1 MAKGLVQPRNMAH
14 QQQANQRI
22 ADLRRKGFHKKTIL
36 RQRIQAVDQ
45 TDTEM
50 NMVSAEGCRL

>member
-1 MAKGLVQPRNMAH
+1 MAH

-22 ADLRRKGFHKKTIL
+22 TDLRRKGFHKAIL

-50 NMVSAEGCRL
+50 NMVSAEGYRL